1 MSQQQFYVEVMAELE
16 LMEYNTNLGI
26 YHFLGVNSCESAF
39 IHSSRD
45 SRTDGQIR
53 EMGQEIVYYGEV
65 KSN

>member
-1 MSQQQFYVEVMAELE
+1 MSQQQFYAEVMAELE

-26 YHFLGVNSCESAF
+26 GESSVTTYL
-39 IHSSRD
+39 HSFGD

-53 EMGQEIVYYGEV
+53 EMGQEVVYYGEV